1 MRSFG
6 FFAALTAVFMF
17 SFLFSAC
24 EKGPGDDPEAGKG
37 RLRLKF
43 YANPSEVSKVS
54 MELPDTNDFLLTI
67 RKENGDIV
75 FDGLYCDA
83 EEEFSLDAGS
93 YHVYVRSSDF
103 TVPAFSEPQFGDEQ
117 CTVVPA
123 GGDASVHLQCRQ
135 INSGVRLDVSPDFL
149 TEYPGGVLF
158 LQSDA
163 GRLMYA
169 YTEKRIAYFKPGSVS
184 LVMMN
189 EGKENVLLTRVL
201 AAQEVMTLR
210 VAVSHSDR
218 AEKGISISLDTTRI
232 WLDESFVIG
241 GEDNKGAAHD
251 NALTVSQAKA
261 SIGMKD
267 VWVNGFIVGGDL
279 TSSSASFNPPF
290 ESATNLIIA
299 ARKSVSSRESC
310 IAVQLP
316 SGDVRDMLNLAEHP
330 EMLGREVCLNGDIVE
345 SYFGLVGLKNVS
357 DYVLK

>member
-1 MRSFG
+1 M
-6 FFAALTAVFMF
+6 
-17 SFLFSAC
+17 
-24 EKGPGDDPEAGKG
+24 
-37 RLRLKF
+37 
-43 YANPSEVSKVS
+43 
-54 MELPDTNDFLLTI
+54 
-67 RKENGDIV
+67 
-75 FDGLYCDA
+75 
-83 EEEFSLDAGS
+83 
-93 YHVYVRSSDF
+93 
-103 TVPAFSEPQFGDEQ
+103 
-117 CTVVPA
+117 
-123 GGDASVHLQCRQ
+123 
-135 INSGVRLDVSPDFL
+135 
-149 TEYPGGVLF
+149 LF

-210 VAVSHSDR
+210 VAVSHSDK

-241 GEDNKGAAHD
+241 EEDNKGAAHD